1 MNSKNIAREYR
12 ELAVKS
18 ATPVGLV
25 ILLYD
30 IAIEALAAAS
40 RAIDA
45 KDIEGRTHELN
56 HVMAVIRELQMS
68 LNFEAG
74 GEVAKRLTD
83 LYDVARGKVLEA
95 NIKSS
100 KEIVERLSEVLAS
113 VREAWKVAERETAGQ
128 PGMELAPEAPR
139 MTPTAAPAAQ
149 PENERSNS
157 QWSA

>member
-1 MNSKNIAREYR
+1 
-12 ELAVKS
+12 
-18 ATPVGLV
+18 
-25 ILLYD
+25 
-30 IAIEALAAAS
+30 
-40 RAIDA
+40 
-45 KDIEGRTHELN
+45 
-56 HVMAVIRELQMS
+56 
-68 LNFEAG
+68 
-74 GEVAKRLTD
+74 
-83 LYDVARGKVLEA
+83 VARGKVLEA

-139 MTPTAAPAAQ
+139 MTPTVAAAAQ